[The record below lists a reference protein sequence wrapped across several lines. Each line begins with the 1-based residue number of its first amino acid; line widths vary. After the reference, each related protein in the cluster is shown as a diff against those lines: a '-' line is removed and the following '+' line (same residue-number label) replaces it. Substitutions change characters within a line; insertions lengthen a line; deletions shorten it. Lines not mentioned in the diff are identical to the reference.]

1 LGYGTIAVMLRKLQE
16 KRNNFMHGAPEAID
30 DITIEELIRNLK
42 LEHESWIAV
51 YNKRGIQK

>member
-1 LGYGTIAVMLRKLQE
+1 
-16 KRNNFMHGAPEAID
+16 MHGAPEAID